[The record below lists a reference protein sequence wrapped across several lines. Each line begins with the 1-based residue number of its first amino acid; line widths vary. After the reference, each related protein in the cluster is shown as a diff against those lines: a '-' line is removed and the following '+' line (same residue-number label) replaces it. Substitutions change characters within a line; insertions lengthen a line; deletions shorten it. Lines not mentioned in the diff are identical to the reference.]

1 MDQKTETIITQ
12 LKNALERQ
20 EPGTN
25 DHQWIMGISIND
37 DRKQCVIVRVVLKTN
52 ESPYVDGM
60 DILFDKTNDQ
70 LTMDPNYYQNSP
82 DFMGGTVN
90 TRGRFYCALFWLKNT
105 EESVWKRFRWW
116 LQFPAF
122 VCFQS
127 VAPVSAQL
135 NSLKNLNSPT
145 NPIFFVLTTEPTNPD
160 CSASRSVGQCQSI
173 RTRVPMVPVSELQCQ
188 LSPLSRLSGKTD
200 QIKWP
205 SPISKKTVPDFPT
218 IIGSLN
224 QTPILNTYY
233 NCEDHWLK
241 QSMVFNTFLEEPS
254 MATLEQKI
262 IEELK
267 LALEY
272 QEPTGDYAQW
282 LMGVSLPSVIERK
295 NDQLVITARVV
306 VKTSDSEYVDG
317 MDIAFSL
324 EPIIDPNYYQN
335 SPDYHGGSIED
346 SQPWL
351 KKHGKVILEQMD
363 NPFEAGSLKDLL
375 VDELNQLENNLLE
388 SRCSK

>member
-1 MDQKTETIITQ
+1 
-12 LKNALERQ
+12 
-20 EPGTN
+20 
-25 DHQWIMGISIND
+25 
-37 DRKQCVIVRVVLKTN
+37 
-52 ESPYVDGM
+52 
-60 DILFDKTNDQ
+60 
-70 LTMDPNYYQNSP
+70 
-82 DFMGGTVN
+82 
-90 TRGRFYCALFWLKNT
+90 
-105 EESVWKRFRWW
+105 
-116 LQFPAF
+116 
-122 VCFQS
+122 
-127 VAPVSAQL
+127 
-135 NSLKNLNSPT
+135 
-145 NPIFFVLTTEPTNPD
+145 
-160 CSASRSVGQCQSI
+160 
-173 RTRVPMVPVSELQCQ
+173 
-188 LSPLSRLSGKTD
+188 
-200 QIKWP
+200 
-205 SPISKKTVPDFPT
+205 
-218 IIGSLN
+218 
-224 QTPILNTYY
+224 
-233 NCEDHWLK
+233 
-241 QSMVFNTFLEEPS
+241 

-262 IEELK
+262 IDELK

-306 VKTSDSEYVDG
+306 VKTSDSDYVDG